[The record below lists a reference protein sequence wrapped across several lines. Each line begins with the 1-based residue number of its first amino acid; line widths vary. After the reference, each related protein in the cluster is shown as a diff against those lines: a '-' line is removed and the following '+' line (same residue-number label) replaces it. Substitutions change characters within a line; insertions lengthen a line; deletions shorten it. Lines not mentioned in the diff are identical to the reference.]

1 MQEVSMKK
9 IMAIGVTVALLA
21 AAGSITA
28 HHSLIQFDTS
38 APVRVKGTIV
48 LFERISPHSRIVLEE
63 KTENGQVQ
71 RWVVDGPAPN
81 QLDRRGIGPDALKP
95 GGAVEVCGFT
105 LKPEVASGKANPQ
118 GRFMNGTLL
127 VTPDGKRR
135 LWSDYGHLKQCLDPG
150 ETRESLQ

>member
-1 MQEVSMKK
+1 MKK
-9 IMAIGVTVALLA
+9 VLAVWTTAALLA
-21 AAGSITA
+21 TAGSLAA

-38 APVRVKGTIV
+38 APVRVKGIIV
-48 LFERISPHSRIVLEE
+48 GFERINPHSRILLEE
-63 KTENGQVQ
+63 TMENGQVQ
-71 RWVVDGPAPN
+71 RWIVDGPSVT

-95 GGAVEVCGFT
+95 GGAVEACGFT
-105 LKPEVASGKANPQ
+105 LKPEVVSQAKTNLQ

-135 LWSDYGHLKQCLDPG
+135 LWTDYGHLKQCLNPG